1 MLAFGYPA
9 QGTGRFTLGNQS
21 EENDPDRET
30 LFAS

>member
-21 EENDPDRET
+21 EENDPHRVMGE
-30 LFAS
+30 